1 MQRRFLRVRIR
12 TTGLTAR
19 IRRQARNGPGTPTSE
34 EESTDDD
41 GSGGGASESTGGGGT
56 GAGGNGAGGGAGGNT
71 NSNEDE
77 DGDDSTDDQTD
88 ALLAALT
95 SGGTT
100 TPAPVTNSAP
110 VLDLDAND
118 SNTVDGV
125 FLAPAAFDENV
136 GTGVAVVGTDLD
148 ITDPDAINGPVSI
161 VSATVTITNLLN
173 GTDEVLSVTPSG
185 SISLADIDT
194 STPGQLIITQSASH
208 GLYEAVLSTLTY
220 TNTAT
225 NPFLD
230 DRVIEISVN
239 DGAFDSTVV
248 TAVVSLTGNN
258 DAPVI
263 AGIAGDP
270 ALAYT
275 EDDGAR
281 VIDTGVAASISDSD
295 TSSFDGGILSVMIAG
310 GTPAEDEL
318 AIRNQGSGTGQI
330 GVSGSTVS
338 YAGIAIG
345 TSTGN
350 GAAGSPLTI
359 ELNADA
365 DAAAVSALTGNITY
379 ENTNTG
385 NPDVSVRT
393 VTFSFDDGDG
403 GATSSDSQVTTINLT
418 AVNDAPSVAGQVF
431 AGTENASVGD
441 AVGTVSA
448 SDAEGDTL
456 TYSIIG
462 GNTDGAFSIDSS
474 TGAISVA
481 NTSALDLLL
490 GVSASDAEGDTLTYS
505 IIGGNTDGAF
515 SIDSSTGAISVAN
528 TSALDFETTPTFG
541 LNVQVQDD
549 GAPTGTTT
557 ATVTINLSDLN
568 EAPSSPADQSVSL
581 AENTANTTEFHT
593 VLATDVDAGESLT
606 YSITAGNAGG
616 EFAINAATGAIS
628 VANAAALDFEAGTT
642 TFGLTVQVEDSGG
655 LTLRRSVLMG

>member
-295 TSSFDGGILSVMIAG
+295 TSSFDGGILSVTIAG

-481 NTSALDLLL
+481 NTSALD
-490 GVSASDAEGDTLTYS
+490 
-505 IIGGNTDGAF
+505 
-515 SIDSSTGAISVAN
+515 
-528 TSALDFETTPTFG
+528 FETTPTFG

-655 LTLRRSVLMG
+655 LTDSSLVTVNITDVNEAPVATGATATNLAEGSTVGTRDSYGSSG